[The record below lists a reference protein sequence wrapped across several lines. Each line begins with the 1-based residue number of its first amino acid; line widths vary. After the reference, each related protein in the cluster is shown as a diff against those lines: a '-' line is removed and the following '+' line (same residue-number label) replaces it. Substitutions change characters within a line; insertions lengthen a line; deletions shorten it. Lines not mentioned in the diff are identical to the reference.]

1 MARITSHYPTIESV
15 EIDDIEQGMRRAHRL
30 RSQAFTTFFSN
41 IVRGL
46 FRRASDKAA
55 EPIAHR
61 GCASAAS

>member
-30 RSQAFTTFFSN
+30 RSQAFTTFFS
-41 IVRGL
+41 GL